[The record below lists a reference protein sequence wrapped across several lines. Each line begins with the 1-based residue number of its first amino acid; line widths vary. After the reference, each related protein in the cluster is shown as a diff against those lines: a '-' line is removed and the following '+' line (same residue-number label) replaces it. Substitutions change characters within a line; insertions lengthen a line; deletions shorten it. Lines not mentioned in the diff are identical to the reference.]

1 MNAIPQD
8 LEGTPAR
15 MTQHSHERA
24 HLPLTGD
31 GPAAADLLAEAGF
44 DARTDLGQHFL
55 RSKNAAHRLLDCAEL
70 PDRAQVLEV
79 GAGLGTLSGAVAETG
94 RRIWAVEK
102 DRRLGGILQDAL
114 RRFGPQARVS
124 ISDVREVDL
133 DGGLTPGAVLLAIMP
148 FDWELSAVLTRHVF
162 ASTPKVERGLV
173 VLPSRVLEQY
183 QATGEAAG
191 GLRLREVD
199 GISRSEFWPKA
210 PEALR
215 VVSIERLR

>member
-1 MNAIPQD
+1 MTRHTHEWAR
-8 LEGTPAR
+8 TPL
-15 MTQHSHERA
+15 S
-24 HLPLTGD
+24 GD
-31 GPAAADLLAEAGF
+31 ALAAADLLAEAGF
-44 DARTDLGQHFL
+44 DVRTDLGQHFL

-70 PDRAQVLEV
+70 PDRGQVLEV

-102 DRRLGGILQDAL
+102 DGRLGGILQDVL
-114 RRFGPQARVS
+114 RRFGPRARVS

-133 DGGLTPGAVLLAIMP
+133 DEGLTHGAVLLAIMP
-148 FDWELSAVLTRHVF
+148 FDWELSAALTRHVF

-173 VLPSRVLEQY
+173 VVPSRTLDQY
-183 QATGEAAG
+183 QAAGEEAG
-191 GLRLREVD
+191 GLRLCEVD